1 MFCSPQRRTR
11 IPSLLN
17 IFLACVAPSLFWL
30 GYWAYRGHLGQRRWR
45 PIWAFFA
52 AGILAGPLALA
63 LFGVL
68 ELSPFYEHLTSISEM
83 PEVEKFAYAL
93 FAIGPIEEMAK
104 FIVAWSCMRILAS
117 EVDVRAGGMVYA
129 AAAALGFATI
139 ENWYYMLAV
148 DEVLWHRALT
158 LPFNHVLF
166 SSFWGV
172 GLSLYNL
179 RGQHGLV
186 WLVAG
191 VILSVVYHG
200 LYDFIL
206 LSNEIP
212 NIAVVPLI
220 LILWLWLVVAI
231 PRLRRTLPSNNKR
244 ATP

>member
-1 MFCSPQRRTR
+1 MPLSTARRAA

-30 GYWAYRGHLGQRRWR
+30 GYWVYRGHLGKRRWR

-52 AGILAGPLALA
+52 AGVLAGPLALA
-63 LFGVL
+63 LFEAV
-68 ELSPFYEHLTSISEM
+68 ELSPFYEQIAAIHEM

-104 FIVAWSCMRILAS
+104 FIVAWACMRILAG
-117 EVDVRAGGMVYA
+117 EVDIRAGGMVYA

-172 GLSLYNL
+172 GLSLYSQ
-179 RGQHGLV
+179 RGHHGPVWLIAGLV
-186 WLVAG
+186 
-191 VILSVVYHG
+191 LSFVYHG

-206 LSNEIP
+206 LSDEIP
-212 NIAVVPLI
+212 NIAVLPLI
-220 LILWLWLVVAI
+220 LGLWLWLVAAI
-231 PRLRRTLPSNNKR
+231 PRLRRTITPTTKR

>member
-1 MFCSPQRRTR
+1 MTPT
-11 IPSLLN
+11 LLN
-17 IFLACVAPSLFWL
+17 IFLACIAPSLFWL
-30 GYWAYRGHLGQRRWR
+30 GYWQYRGHLGRGRWR
-45 PIWAFFA
+45 PVWAFFA
-52 AGILAGPLALA
+52 SGILAGPLALL
-63 LFGVL
+63 LFDAV
-68 ELSPFYEHLTSISEM
+68 ELSPFYEQLAAIDDI
-83 PEVEKFAYAL
+83 PEVEKFAYAI

-104 FIVAWSCMRILAS
+104 FIVAWTCLRVLAH

-172 GLSLYNL
+172 GLSLHKL
-179 RGQHGLV
+179 RGKYGIV
-186 WLVAG
+186 WLLAG
-191 VILSVVYHG
+191 LILSFTYHG

-212 NIAVVPLI
+212 NIAVIPLI
-220 LILWLWLVVAI
+220 LVLWLWLVAAI
-231 PRLRRTLPSNNKR
+231 PRLRRNLSPS
-244 ATP
+244 TPGARP